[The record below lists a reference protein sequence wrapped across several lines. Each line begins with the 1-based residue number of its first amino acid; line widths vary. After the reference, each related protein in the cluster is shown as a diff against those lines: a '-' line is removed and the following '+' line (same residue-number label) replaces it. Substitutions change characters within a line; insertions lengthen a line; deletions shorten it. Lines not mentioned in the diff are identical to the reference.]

1 MELDQIKINFE
12 SGDLWALNITL
23 AIIMFGVALDI
34 RLSDFIRLLKQP
46 KILFVGVLSQFFLM
60 PALTFLIVYLVQ
72 PMPSIALGLIMVGA
86 CPGGNISNF
95 LSKLAKGN
103 SALSVS
109 LTAFATLAAVIMT
122 PFNFHFWGNLYPPTR
137 AILREVSLDPYSL
150 YRLIALIL
158 GIPLVIGMLVR
169 HYRSHLADRI
179 SKILKPISILVF
191 MAFIVIAF
199 SGNLDIFVKHIHY
212 VLFLVIAHNL
222 IAYALG
228 YFTAAGFGLAQI
240 DRRTIAIE
248 TGIQNSGLGL
258 LLIFEFFHGL
268 GGMMLLAA
276 FWGVWDILSGLILAY
291 FWGRRPVKLVR
302 SNA

>member
-1 MELDQIKINFE
+1 MELDQVKIHFE

-23 AIIMFGVALDI
+23 AVIMFGVALDI
-34 RLSDFIRLLKQP
+34 RMSDFTRLLKQP

-60 PALTFLIVYLVQ
+60 PALTFLIVYMTK

-109 LTAFATLAAVIMT
+109 LTAFATLVAVIMT
-122 PFNFHFWGNLYPPTR
+122 PFNFHFWGNLYGPTR
-137 AILREVSLDPYSL
+137 SILQEVSLDPFSL
-150 YRLIALIL
+150 YKLIALIL
-158 GIPLVIGMLVR
+158 GIPLVVGMVVR
-169 HYRSHLADRI
+169 QYWPKTADKL
-179 SKILKPISILVF
+179 SKLLKPISILVF
-191 MAFIVIAF
+191 LAFIVIAF
-199 SGNLDIFVKHIHY
+199 TGNLDIFMKYIHY

-228 YFTAAGFGLAQI
+228 YFTAAGFGLAQN

-276 FWGVWDILSGLILAY
+276 FWGVWDILSGLLLAY
-291 FWGRRPVKLVR
+291 YWGKKPTLAS
-302 SNA
+302 SNS

>member
-34 RLSDFIRLLKQP
+34 RMSDFIRLIKQP
-46 KILFVGVLSQFFLM
+46 KILFVGILSQFFLM
-60 PALTFLIVYLVQ
+60 PALTFLIVYLVEPQ
-72 PMPSIALGLIMVGA
+72 PSIALGLIMVGA

-95 LSKLAKGN
+95 LSKMAKGN

-109 LTAFATLAAVIMT
+109 LTAFATLVAVIMT
-122 PFNFHFWGNLYPPTR
+122 PFNFHFWGNLYEPTQ
-137 AILREVSLDPYSL
+137 AILQQVSLDPYSL
-150 YRLIALIL
+150 YKLIALIL

-169 HYRSHLADRI
+169 HYQPKAADKM
-179 SKILKPISILVF
+179 SKLLKPISILVF
-191 MAFIVIAF
+191 MAFVVIAF
-199 SGNLDIFVKHIHY
+199 SGNLDIFLKYIHY

-228 YFTAAGFGLAQI
+228 YFTATGFGLSQN

-276 FWGVWDILSGLILAY
+276 FWGIWDILSGLLLAY
-291 FWGRRPVKLVR
+291 YWGRNPVKIAKQN
-302 SNA
+302 S

>member
-1 MELDQIKINFE
+1 MELDQIKIHFE
-12 SGDLWALNITL
+12 SGDLWTLNVTL

-34 RLSDFIRLLKQP
+34 RMSDFIRLIKQP
-46 KILFVGVLSQFFLM
+46 KILFVGILSQFFLM
-60 PALTFLIVYLVQ
+60 PALTFLIVYLVK

-109 LTAFATLAAVIMT
+109 LTAFATLVAVIMT
-122 PFNFHFWGNLYPPTR
+122 PFNFHFWGNLYGPTK
-137 AILREVSLDPYSL
+137 AILQEVALDPYSL
-150 YRLIALIL
+150 YKLIALIL
-158 GIPLVIGMLVR
+158 GIPLVAGMLVR
-169 HYRSHLADRI
+169 HYKPNVANKM
-179 SKILKPISILVF
+179 SKILKPFSILVF
-191 MAFIVIAF
+191 IAFIVVAF
-199 SGNLDIFVKHIHY
+199 SGNLDIFMKYIHY
-212 VLFLVIAHNL
+212 VLFIVIAHNL

-228 YFTAAGFGLAQI
+228 YFTAASFGLRQI

-276 FWGVWDILSGLILAY
+276 FWGIWDILSGLLLAY
-291 FWGRRPVKLVR
+291 YWSRKPTLAH
-302 SNA
+302 SNS

>member
-34 RLSDFIRLLKQP
+34 RMSDFTRLIKQP
-46 KILFVGVLSQFFLM
+46 RILFVGILSQFFLM
-60 PALTFLIVYLVQ
+60 PALTFLIVYLVDPQ
-72 PMPSIALGLIMVGA
+72 PSIALGLIMVGA

-95 LSKLAKGN
+95 LSKMAKGN

-109 LTAFATLAAVIMT
+109 LTAFATLTAVIMT
-122 PFNFHFWGNLYPPTR
+122 PFNFHFWGNLYEPTQ
-137 AILREVSLDPYSL
+137 AILQQVSLDSYSL
-150 YRLIALIL
+150 YKLIALIL

-169 HYRSHLADRI
+169 HYKPKAADKM
-179 SKILKPISILVF
+179 SKLLKPISILVF
-191 MAFIVIAF
+191 MAFVVIAF
-199 SGNLDIFVKHIHY
+199 SGNLAIFLKYIHY

-228 YFTAAGFGLAQI
+228 YFMATGFGLSQN

-248 TGIQNSGLGL
+248 TGIQNSG
-258 LLIFEFFHGL
+258 
-268 GGMMLLAA
+268 
-276 FWGVWDILSGLILAY
+276 
-291 FWGRRPVKLVR
+291 
-302 SNA
+302 

>member
-1 MELDQIKINFE
+1 MDLDQVKINFE

-34 RLSDFIRLLKQP
+34 RMSDFRRLIKQP
-46 KILFVGVLSQFFLM
+46 KILFVGILSQFFLM
-60 PALTFLIVYLVQ
+60 PALTFLIVFVTK

-109 LTAFATLAAVIMT
+109 LTAFATLVAVIMT
-122 PFNFHFWGNLYPPTR
+122 PFNFHFWGNLYAPTR
-137 AILREVSLDPYSL
+137 TILQEVSLDPYSL
-150 YRLIALIL
+150 YKLIALIL
-158 GIPLVIGMLVR
+158 GIPLVVGMVVR
-169 HYRSHLADRI
+169 HYKPNVADKV
-179 SKILKPISILVF
+179 SKMLKPISILVF
-191 MAFIVIAF
+191 LAFIVIAF
-199 SGNLDIFVKHIHY
+199 SGNLNIFMKHIHH
-212 VLFLVIAHNL
+212 VLFLVIGHNL

-228 YFTAAGFGLAQI
+228 YFTAAGFGLEQN
-240 DRRTIAIE
+240 DRRTISIE

-276 FWGVWDILSGLILAY
+276 FWGIWDILSGLILAY
-291 FWGRRPVKLVR
+291 YWGRKPILAN
-302 SNA
+302 SNS

>member
-34 RLSDFIRLLKQP
+34 RMSDFIRLIKQP
-46 KILFVGVLSQFFLM
+46 KILFVGILSQFFLM
-60 PALTFLIVYLVQ
+60 PALTFLIVYLVEPQ
-72 PMPSIALGLIMVGA
+72 PSIALGLIMVGA

-109 LTAFATLAAVIMT
+109 LTAFATLVAVIMT
-122 PFNFHFWGNLYPPTR
+122 PFNFHFWGNLYEPTQ
-137 AILREVSLDPYSL
+137 AILQQVSLDPYSL
-150 YRLIALIL
+150 YKLIALIL

-169 HYRSHLADRI
+169 YYQPKAADKM
-179 SKILKPISILVF
+179 SKLLKPISILVF
-191 MAFIVIAF
+191 MAFVVIAF
-199 SGNLDIFVKHIHY
+199 SGNLAIFLKYIHY

-228 YFTAAGFGLAQI
+228 YFTATGFGLSQN

-276 FWGVWDILSGLILAY
+276 FWGIWDILSGLLLAY
-291 FWGRRPVKLVR
+291 YWGRNPVKIAKQN
-302 SNA
+302 S

>member
-34 RLSDFIRLLKQP
+34 RMSDFIRLIKQP
-46 KILFVGVLSQFFLM
+46 KILFVGILSQFFLM
-60 PALTFLIVYLVQ
+60 PALTFLIVYLVAPQ
-72 PMPSIALGLIMVGA
+72 PSIALGLIMVGA

-95 LSKLAKGN
+95 LSKMAKGN

-122 PFNFHFWGNLYPPTR
+122 PFNFHFWGSLYEPTQ
-137 AILREVSLDPYSL
+137 AILQQVSLDPYSL
-150 YRLIALIL
+150 YKLIALIL

-169 HYRSHLADRI
+169 HYQPKAADKM
-179 SKILKPISILVF
+179 SKLLKPISILVF
-191 MAFIVIAF
+191 MAFVVIAF
-199 SGNLDIFVKHIHY
+199 SGNLDIFLKYIHY

-228 YFTAAGFGLAQI
+228 YFTATGFGLSQN

-276 FWGVWDILSGLILAY
+276 FWGIWDILSGLLLAY
-291 FWGRRPVKLVR
+291 YWGRNPVKIAKQN
-302 SNA
+302 S